1 MSEPTSRLYE
11 RFLELLSP
19 GPGPAEP
26 PPPGDG
32 REPARARYGERTDGA
47 GRSHAVLITRDEWIL
62 DQIDLAR
69 SFDQLLTAD
78 DVVVVAVPYELSFT
92 GAGVDRAIEL
102 VGASV
107 ISVGT
112 SNTICPMPRLLALIK
127 EYEATAL
134 VCSPS
139 LATELAGLA
148 LASEQPLDHSTVRSV
163 ICVGEACSRKRL
175 DRIGAAW
182 GARAHALYGT
192 ASTPTVAVPCAFGA
206 LHVCDHRLRASVRDV
221 PSGETAPDGA
231 RVRGAVTRGEL
242 LLAAADT
249 GPPDGES
256 RATGELVE
264 LGPADRGCACGAG
277 SAVLTPLGP
286 VSEAV
291 AARRGPVSAVDV
303 ERVVFDRAELA
314 PHFACAVREG
324 GFDVTC
330 AVTDGEAVRDG
341 EAKRSLE
348 KRIRAELDVEADVRI
363 VAVHDWNTA
372 ES

>member
-1 MSEPTSRLYE
+1 MSEPAARLYE
-11 RFLELLSP
+11 RFLELLTP
-19 GPGPAEP
+19 GPGPAGP
-26 PPPGDG
+26 PPPRDG
-32 REPARARYGERTDGA
+32 RAPARARYGERLDGA
-47 GRSHAVLITRDEWIL
+47 GRSHPVLITRDEWIL

-78 DVVVVAVPYELSFT
+78 DVVVVAAPYELSFT

-102 VGASV
+102 IGASV

-139 LATELAGLA
+139 LATELAVLA
-148 LASEQPLDHSTVRSV
+148 RASQQPPDHASVRSV
-163 ICVGEACSRKRL
+163 ICVGEACSRERL

-182 GARAHALYGT
+182 GARARTLYGT
-192 ASTPTVAVPCAFGA
+192 ASTPTVAVPCAYGA

-221 PSGETAPDGA
+221 RSGRTAPDGA
-231 RVRGAVTRGEL
+231 RGEL
-242 LLAAADT
+242 LLAPADT
-249 GPPDGES
+249 GPPGGGS

-264 LGPADRGCACGAG
+264 LGPADGRCACGAK
-277 SAVLTPLGP
+277 STVLTPLGR

-291 AARRGPVSAVDV
+291 ATRSGPVCAVDV
-303 ERVVFDRAELA
+303 ERVVFDRADLA

-330 AVTDGEAVRDG
+330 AVTDGVTARDG
-341 EAKRSLE
+341 AAQRSLE
-348 KRIRAELDVEADVRI
+348 KRIRAELDVDVEVRI

-372 ES
+372 VS